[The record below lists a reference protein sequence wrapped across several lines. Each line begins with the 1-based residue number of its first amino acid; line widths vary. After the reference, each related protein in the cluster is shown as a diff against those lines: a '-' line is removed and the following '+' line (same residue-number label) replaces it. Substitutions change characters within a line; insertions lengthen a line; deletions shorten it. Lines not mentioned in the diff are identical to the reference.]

1 MPTLYFNAAEDND
14 WDNVLNWW
22 TDADCTVQAGAI
34 PTSADDVLVDSVSIT
49 SNSGDPA
56 ECLSLVMT
64 DSLATGC
71 HTDIEITIFGS
82 FEYRDGAFTNFGTT
96 IWLPGNA
103 TGLFVA
109 PSFHGAGS
117 LNLSGTATV
126 TLSGYGLGDFATVNL
141 SDSSALVLAGCMT
154 GGSGG
159 QIAAEDSATVQFDDS
174 SCLYG
179 VACSDDASVTFD
191 GTSSNRGVITGPV
204 TFNDTSYNDSF
215 TVSGAVFNDSAT
227 NNGAAANS
235 EFNDSSANYGT
246 VSGGVFN
253 DSSVNHGD
261 VNDGVVFND
270 NSYNDTDG
278 EIIGSAVFNDASHN
292 AGTVTDVEGGLVIE
306 FNGSSFVSFGGEV
319 QASALTEIHFNDLSY
334 TQSGAS
340 VGEYLG
346 APGVLVFVRSPA
358 QQYAAFGI
366 PGNGSALT
374 LGPKVTLPVFS
385 VNAAQIN
392 IEREYGINGS
402 SILGVV

>member
-204 TFNDTSYNDSF
+204 TFND
-215 TVSGAVFNDSAT
+215 
-227 NNGAAANS
+227 
-235 EFNDSSANYGT
+235 
-246 VSGGVFN
+246 
-253 DSSVNHGD
+253 
-261 VNDGVVFND
+261 